1 MKIKMNLIPNGQ
13 PSIEEEDIAAVSTIL
28 QSGWL
33 TTGPKV
39 KEFEEEFST
48 YVGSKYA
55 VAVSSGTAALELALA
70 ALDLPKEAEVITTPF
85 TFVATS
91 NAILYNGLKPVFVD
105 IEPTT
110 FNIDAGK
117 IMSAITPLTRAV
129 LYVDYAGQPCNF
141 SRLQEIAA
149 EKDLLLIEDASHA
162 LGAEYRG
169 KKVGSLAHLTTFS
182 FHPVKN
188 ITTGEGGMIT
198 TNDESMYKKLLLLRN
213 HGLDK
218 SDQRFGGE
226 WSYDLKILGRNYRLT
241 DFQCALGLSQLHR
254 LASMN
259 KKRADIAL
267 RYIRELSSVS
277 EITFP
282 QISADCVH
290 AWHLCVLLLNNI
302 DRNLFYTELKLRGVQ
317 GNVHYIPIYKFE
329 YYQKLGLCNPAAFP
343 VTEEIFQKIITLPLH
358 PCLGE
363 EEVEYIIKTV
373 KETIIKLKKSSER
386 TEL

>member
-1 MKIKMNLIPNGQ
+1 MDLIPNGR
-13 PSIEEEDIAAVSTIL
+13 PSIEDEDVAAVSTVL

-39 KEFEEEFST
+39 KEFEDALAK
-48 YVGSKYA
+48 YVECRYA
-55 VAVSSGTAALELALA
+55 VAVSSGTAALELAIA
-70 ALDLPKEAEVITTPF
+70 SLDLPEGAEVITTPF

-110 FNIDAGK
+110 FNIDADK
-117 IMSAITPLTRAV
+117 ITSVITPLTRAI

-141 SRLQEIAA
+141 SRLREIAA
-149 EKDLLLIEDASHA
+149 EKNLLLIEDASHA

-213 HGLDK
+213 HGLEK

-226 WSYDLKILGRNYRLT
+226 WSYDLKVLGRNYRLT
-241 DFQCALGLSQLHR
+241 DVQCALGLSQLHR
-254 LASMN
+254 LAVMN
-259 KKRADIAL
+259 RKRAEIAR
-267 RYIRELSSVS
+267 RYIRELSAVP

-290 AWHLCVLLLNNI
+290 AWHLCVLLLKDI
-302 DRNLFYTELKLRGVQ
+302 DRNLFYTELKLQGVQ

-329 YYQKLGLCNPAAFP
+329 YYQKLGLCDPTAFP
-343 VTEEIFQKIITLPLH
+343 VTEDIFQKIITLPLY
-358 PCLGE
+358 PDLTE
-363 EEVEYIIKTV
+363 KEVDYILQTV
-373 KETIIKLKKSSER
+373 KETIIKLKKSSGGSKP
-386 TEL
+386 

>member
-1 MKIKMNLIPNGQ
+1 MTLIPNGR
-13 PSIEEEDIAAVSTIL
+13 PSIDNEDVAVVSTVL
-28 QSGWL
+28 HSGWL

-39 KEFEEEFST
+39 KEFELAFAQ

-55 VAVSSGTAALELALA
+55 VAVSSGTAALELAIA
-70 ALDLPKEAEVITTPF
+70 ALDLPEGAEVITTPF

-91 NAILYNGLKPVFVD
+91 NAILYNRLKPVFVD
-105 IEPTT
+105 IDPKT
-110 FNIDAGK
+110 FNIDPEK
-117 IMSAITPLTRAV
+117 IVSSITSSTRAI
-129 LYVDYAGQPCNF
+129 LYVDYAGQPCEYNKI
-141 SRLQEIAA
+141 QKIAE

-162 LGAEYRG
+162 LGAEYQG

-198 TNDESMYKKLLLLRN
+198 TNDERIYTKLLLLRN

-218 SDQRFGGE
+218 NEQRFGGE
-226 WSYDLKILGRNYRLT
+226 WSYDLKVLGRNYRLT

-254 LASMN
+254 LPTMN
-259 KKRADIAL
+259 RKRTEIAL
-267 RYIRELSSVS
+267 YYTRELRSIP
-277 EITFP
+277 EIIMP
-282 QISADCVH
+282 QISPDIIH
-290 AWHLCVLLLNNI
+290 AWHLYVILLQGI
-302 DRNLFYTELKLRGVQ
+302 DRNIFYQELKQKGIQ

-329 YYQKLGLCNPAAFP
+329 YYQKVGLGDPAYFP
-343 VTEEIFQKIITLPLH
+343 ITEDIFQQIITLPLY
-358 PCLGE
+358 PDLSK

-386 TEL
+386 

>member
-1 MKIKMNLIPNGQ
+1 MELIPNGR
-13 PSIEEEDIAAVSTIL
+13 PSIEDEDVTAVSMVL

-39 KEFEEEFST
+39 KEFEEEFAT

-55 VAVSSGTAALELALA
+55 VAVSSGTAALELALT

-91 NAILYNGLKPVFVD
+91 NAILYNSLKPVFVD

-110 FNIDAGK
+110 FNIDADK
-117 IMSAITPLTRAV
+117 IISALTPRTRAI

-141 SRLQEIAA
+141 SRLREIAT
-149 EKDLLLIEDASHA
+149 EKNLLLIEDASHA

-226 WSYDLKILGRNYRLT
+226 WSYDLKLLGRNYRLT

-254 LASMN
+254 LAAMN
-259 KKRADIAL
+259 RKRAEIAR
-267 RYIRELSSVS
+267 RYIRELSAVP

-282 QISADCVH
+282 KISTDGVH

-302 DRNLFYTELKLRGVQ
+302 DRNLFYKELKLQGVQ

-329 YYQKLGLCNPAAFP
+329 YYQKLGLCDPTAFP
-343 VTEEIFQKIITLPLH
+343 VTEDIFQKIITLPLY
-358 PCLGE
+358 PDLTE
-363 EEVEYIIKTV
+363 KEVDYILQTV
-373 KETIIKLKKSSER
+373 KETITKLKKSGER
-386 TEL
+386 TKL